1 MLWALETYHIDQEE
15 RKLQDVSCEHK
26 TSHHFKVCSTMAKYH
41 GIQPGDERKPRRR
54 PSDSTQM
61 SKRSPM

>member
-1 MLWALETYHIDQEE
+1 MRWALETYHIDKEE

-41 GIQPGDERKPRRR
+41 GITKGFVQNV
-54 PSDSTQM
+54 
-61 SKRSPM
+61 